1 MDIKHRRLSG
11 DPPMRHGALDTRLT
25 ARQVGLR
32 TFITF
37 VVLLFSVTILF
48 TEELTTLTGLL
59 ERISEKDAQIAD
71 LKFSFSEEI
80 KIALTGEKYEILG
93 SLVYKKPNKLRFETL
108 PLEESN
114 FPQQTIVSDG
124 KKVWIY
130 TPKQKQVIVEKWSN
144 LSRYYFV
151 PEEIFRYVDSAINL
165 QKNYQLEFLGLEND
179 FYLLTLTPKSRKEI
193 KISFWISKDTYLP
206 QRMEL
211 IAETVTVKTEL
222 KDIQI
227 NTNPEKTLFQFK
239 IPEGV
244 NVLSLD

>member
-1 MDIKHRRLSG
+1 MNI
-11 DPPMRHGALDTRLT
+11 RH
-25 ARQVGLR
+25 R
-32 TFITF
+32 TFAIC
-37 VVLLFSVTILF
+37 VVLLFSITLVS

-59 ERISEKDAQIAD
+59 EKISEKDKQIAD
-71 LKFSFSEEI
+71 LKFSFTEEI
-80 KIALTGEKYEILG
+80 KIALTGEKYKIFG
-93 SLVYKKPNKLRFETL
+93 SVVYKKPNKLRFETL
-108 PLEESN
+108 PVEESN

-144 LSRYYFV
+144 LNRYRFV
-151 PEEIFRYVDSAINL
+151 PEEIFHYVDSARNL
-165 QKNYQLEFLGLEND
+165 QKNYQLEFLGLDND

-193 KISFWISKDTYLP
+193 KISFWVSKDTYLP

-211 IAETVTVKTEL
+211 IAETVTMKTEL
-222 KDIQI
+222 KDIEI

-239 IPEGV
+239 VPEEA